1 MCLRRWEVTAMDFS
15 PSAVR
20 MCKPVIDAMDN
31 GSVCIADVRN
41 MPFAPDVFDGV
52 IATHVL
58 SHMQCSDRSRAA
70 LETVRLLKKG
80 GTLYFSG
87 FSLEDFRSGT
97 GSVVEPGTI
106 QKGHGICTHFFTE
119 QEVQVLFCTLT
130 LQSITTKRWSLR
142 IRGQDLPRAEIQAM
156 FIK

>member
-1 MCLRRWEVTAMDFS
+1 MCLRHWEVTAIDFS
-15 PSAVR
+15 PCAVR
-20 MCKPVIDAMDN
+20 MCKPIIDAVHN
-31 GSVCIADVRN
+31 GSLCVADVRS

-58 SHMQCSDRSRAA
+58 SHMLCSDRSGAA
-70 LETVRLLKKG
+70 LEAVRLLKKG

-87 FSLEDFRSGT
+87 FSLEDFRAGT
-97 GSVVEPGTI
+97 GSGVEPGTI
-106 QKGHGICTHFFTE
+106 QQCLGICTHFFTE

-142 IRGQDLPRAEIQAM
+142 IRGQDFPRAEIQAM